1 MQSYHDVAPKLIIKE
16 LNTKLTQLVSGD
28 GKMKTKDQAQQ
39 AYESMKSLLLIS
51 NAYNNIRQDNCNLT
65 LNTSIHMKTMRSD
78 RVLAMA
84 GVGTSQT
91 AKAAHSRKK
100 GKMPQAPKDARLRG
114 LGTSTERETFQTPQL
129 MFNHKTST
137 QKSKQ
142 SDKHLTSGTA
152 AAFTTIQSQR

>member
-28 GKMKTKDQAQQ
+28 RKMKTKDQAQQ

-65 LNTSIHMKTMRSD
+65 LNTSTNIKTMRSD
-78 RVLAMA
+78 RVLAIA

-91 AKAAHSRKK
+91 VKAAHSRKK
-100 GKMPQAPKDARLRG
+100 GKIPQAPKDTGLSG

-129 MFNHKTST
+129 MFNHDTPP

-142 SDKHLTSGTA
+142 SDKEFTSGTA
-152 AAFTTIQSQR
+152 AAFTTV